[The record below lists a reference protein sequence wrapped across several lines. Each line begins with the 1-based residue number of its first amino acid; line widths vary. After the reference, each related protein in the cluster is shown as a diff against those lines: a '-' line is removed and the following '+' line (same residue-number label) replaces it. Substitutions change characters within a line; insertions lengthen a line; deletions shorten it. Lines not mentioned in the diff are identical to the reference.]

1 MKEDKGFWKE
11 YFVVAAG
18 GIGFAGALFIH
29 LLSLGASPDEIVAVI
44 VVAGVVALLLA
55 VFGGRGML
63 VAVVGAL
70 VFFRWL
76 NRRSRGD

>member
-1 MKEDKGFWKE
+1 ME
-11 YFVVAAG
+11 YFVLAAG
-18 GIGFAGALFIH
+18 STVVAVALFIH
-29 LLSLGASPDEIVAVI
+29 LLSLALGASLDEIVAVI